1 VGGVRQGP
9 GATTPSEVTER
20 AFRTGPE
27 PRVAIES
34 GRGPD
39 GPTIIAALERVLARI
54 RAELVDDQDAR

>member
-1 VGGVRQGP
+1 
-9 GATTPSEVTER
+9 
-20 AFRTGPE
+20 
-27 PRVAIES
+27 VAIES